1 MHCVSQLSN
10 NRAFSH
16 KAPYRLLL
24 HVFVNLEVYLSLK
37 ILTCLHRLDLTFS
50 MIPKAELMKAAQY
63 LIMFNN
69 SY

>member
-10 NRAFSH
+10 NRTFSH
-16 KAPYRLLL
+16 KALYRLLL
-24 HVFVNLEVYLSLK
+24 HVFVNLEVHLSLK
-37 ILTCLHRLDLTFS
+37 ILTCLHRLDLIFS
-50 MIPKAELMKAAQY
+50 MIPKAELMKVAQY